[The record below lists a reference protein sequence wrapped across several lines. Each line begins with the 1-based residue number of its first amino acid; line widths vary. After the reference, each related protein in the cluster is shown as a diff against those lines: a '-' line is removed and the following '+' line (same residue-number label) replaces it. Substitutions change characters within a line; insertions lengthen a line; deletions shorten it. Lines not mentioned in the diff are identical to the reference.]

1 MELLIVTPGEAA
13 ESIRQRVT
21 LARQLG
27 HDEIIVCYSRHDQ
40 RNKETTPP
48 GTISA
53 ILVTTTNQ
61 AKALK
66 RSYDQI
72 VAPCKREFFE
82 SPHVDAILEPERQA
96 RQDFIH
102 HRNSGLHQVLLKL
115 CQPTSKRR
123 QAKRIITTTRLLLD
137 ANVPAVILGRMMQ
150 NARWCRKYNV
160 AYHVTSGARTVWE
173 QRAASDLAALRR
185 ELEKSRAAA

>member
-21 LARQLG
+21 LARRLG

-40 RNKETTPP
+40 RNKETAPP
-48 GTISA
+48 GTTSA

-66 RSYDQI
+66 RSYDQVI
-72 VAPCKREFFE
+72 APCQREFFE

-123 QAKRIITTTRLLLD
+123 AKRIITTMRLLLD
-137 ANVPAVILGRMMQ
+137 AQHPERILGRMLQ

-160 AYHVTSGARTVWE
+160 AYHVTSGARTAWE

-185 ELEKSRAAA
+185 ELERQREKR